1 MVHERRDFLALAG
14 AAALAPLVGRWGDTP
29 AIGKGGTMYG
39 LIGKIS
45 AAAGQRDALAA
56 ILLES
61 TRAMPGCLSYVV
73 AADKTDPDA
82 LWVTEVWDSAASHQA
97 SLGLPEVKAAIA
109 KGRPL
114 IAGFSNHV
122 ETTPIG
128 GVGLKE

>member
-1 MVHERRDFLALAG
+1 MMHERREFLALAG

-45 AAAGQRDALAA
+45 AVAGQRDALAH

-82 LWVTEVWDSAASHQA
+82 A
-97 SLGLPEVKAAIA
+97 LGH
-109 KGRPL
+109 R
-114 IAGFSNHV
+114 
-122 ETTPIG
+122 
-128 GVGLKE
+128 GVGQCRQPPGVARPARGEGCDRERPSR